1 MDILR
6 KSLLGEGERGCLDG
20 QLLLAMPG
28 LEDSNFSRTVIYV
41 CAHTSDGAIGFILN
55 RPKSLSFAEL
65 MVQLE
70 LIGSDDLDGL
80 PDQASDMRV
89 QCGGPVDQGRGF
101 VLHSDDYQSESTLPI
116 SDDICLTATVD
127 VLRAITLGRGPQR
140 AIMMLGYSGWG
151 AGQLENEVSAN
162 GWLTCPASQDI
173 IFDDDFEAKYHSAF
187 ASMGIDP
194 AMLSSDSGQ
203 A

>member
-1 MDILR
+1 MEILR
-6 KSLLGEGERGCLDG
+6 KNLLGDGERGCLDG

-28 LEDSNFSRTVIYV
+28 LDDSNFSRTVIYV
-41 CAHTSDGAIGFILN
+41 CAHTGDGAIGFILN
-55 RPKSLSFAEL
+55 RPKSLSFGEL

-70 LIGSDDLDGL
+70 LIDSDDLDGL
-80 PDQASDMRV
+80 SGQAQEMQV

-116 SDDICLTATVD
+116 SEDVCLTATVD
-127 VLRAITLGRGPQR
+127 VLRAITRGKGPRQ

-162 GWLTCPASQDI
+162 GWLTCPASREI
-173 IFDDDFEAKYHSAF
+173 IFNDDFDAKYHSAF

-194 AMLSSDSGQ
+194 AMLSSDCGQ